1 MTKFKIILTLAITLA
16 SSTSYARQKQ
26 FELPTSIS
34 LDSTN
39 IDSTLSNIE
48 TKYVFT
54 FRNMWTDGIPKQTS
68 YSIDG
73 EQFLGT
79 LEEGTKLT
87 VLTTPGNHVFQFFYS
102 PDYFEV
108 YTDSLYGSGRHLSN
122 YSVFLQLSDVQ
133 IMSEKPIIYLYPET
147 DTMVSVKLDVKGKLT
162 FSYPEYK
169 DGWEFKASPNGD
181 LTFGENTY
189 NYLFWESSQRYVF
202 HSNAHATGY
211 LVKGENATSFLKGKL
226 TEAGLTSKEQTDFIT
241 YWAPRLAQNDLNYVR
256 FDFNETC
263 NQYAELDIEPKPDN
277 LYRIYMLWQPTN
289 STNEPNPQFIPK
301 VKRNG
306 FTVIEW
312 GGQELPDSMN
322 NYNAN

>member
-108 YTDSLYGSGRHLSN
+108 YTDSLYSSGGHISN

-189 NYLFWESSQRYVF
+189 NYLFWESSQHYQLKNIDYASGFYVQ
-202 HSNAHATGY
+202 
-211 LVKGENATSFLKGKL
+211 GENATEFLQKKL
-226 TEAGLTSKEQTDFIT
+226 SEAGLTSKEQTDFIT
-241 YWAPRLAQNDLNYVR
+241 YWAPRLAQNENNFVH
-256 FDFNETC
+256 FVFNEDC
-263 NQYAELDIEPKPDN
+263 NQFAELDISPTPDN
-277 LYRIYMLWQPTN
+277 IYRIYMLWFPIEIAHSLSPQPIQKIN
-289 STNEPNPQFIPK
+289 RE
-301 VKRNG
+301 G
-306 FTVIEW
+306 FTVLEW
-312 GGQELPDSMN
+312 GGQELPKLQI
-322 NYNAN
+322 YNASN